1 MPRHNTLSD
10 PFLPANVQG
19 GTGFDDIF
27 ASDIIPTTPELTN
40 VAPGLTG
47 GTGARFEQK
56 ALNPRRTA
64 VSGRAFRSP
73 SIRSSLQ
80 DQTPLAVPGG
90 TPQTAI
96 TSPSTPG
103 ARVTVGRGDAD
114 VGAAG
119 GGFVDPSSFTQANV
133 GGDVST
139 SSPALSSTIGT
150 GIATDLGKSGA
161 QAAIGAAGTGLAS
174 GFSPAA
180 IASGL
185 PGAFVSTALGPLAVA
200 NTVGGGLAS
209 GQLGF
214 NAATDLGQAGI
225 FGEDVTTG
233 QVASPA
239 NISNAAIAGFQA
251 NPATL
256 TGLASKQAMATAG
269 FGLSPSQ
276 AALSASFASLAEQ
289 GAFAESAMTTESG
302 LVSNAPGSAVGRDA
316 LAAAANTQS
325 SLSALTSDVGGQG
338 FSPDFG
344 GLTEGQGM
352 VTPGGF
358 SANIPGMGF
367 SEGVT
372 SNIASLG
379 QGQSPLGFSPS
390 TADDPNA
397 VFVEG
402 AFKSG
407 FASPQGQNPSTI
419 SGREP
424 GFKGGF
430 AADFG
435 DDPGVGGF
443 GPSGPTG
450 DGGGGG
456 DK

>member
-1 MPRHNTLSD
+1 MPRHDTLS
-10 PFLPANVQG
+10 
-19 GTGFDDIF
+19 GFDDIF
-27 ASDIIPTTPELTN
+27 ASDILLATPELTN
-40 VAPGLTG
+40 VAPGLTS

-73 SIRSSLQ
+73 SIRSTLQ

-90 TPQTAI
+90 TPQSAL

-103 ARVTVGRGDAD
+103 AARISTGRGDAD

-367 SEGVT
+367 SESVT
-372 SNIASLG
+372 SNAASLG
-379 QGQSPLGFSPS
+379 SSTSPLGFSPS
-390 TADDPNA
+390 GKDDPNA
-397 VFVEG
+397 VFIEA

-407 FASPQGQNPSTI
+407 YGSPQGQNPSTI
-419 SGREP
+419 SGRNPSLTPDLEGDP
-424 GFKGGF
+424 GGLDLGG
-430 AADFG
+430 
-435 DDPGVGGF
+435 DPGVGGF
-443 GPSGPTG
+443 GPSGGTDSG
-450 DGGGGG
+450 GAGGGGG